1 MSIESRLYN
10 LEQTVANLQESFIQS
25 QRNNSKIVSKT
36 DDTSNKV
43 EQITPTTYTKTA
55 YIGDAGVVFDNV
67 PSGNLSVF
75 VVDELGNIPDYMVT
89 RTDYVKVVF
98 PEPLNRVTTVTISI
112 V

>member
-1 MSIESRLYN
+1 MATTIQDLEERVDALYN
-10 LEQTVANLQESFIQS
+10 SVLQIQANLNPVID
-25 QRNNSKIVSKT
+25 KT
-36 DDTSNKV
+36 DNTANAV